1 VQNRREYGDDPG
13 VVAEV
18 GTMTHRERMLRA
30 ARGDWAD
37 RLPFVPRLDL
47 WHNANVRRGTVPA
60 RYGRNATTA
69 RIADDLGVGHHR
81 IIPEFL
87 KARTPDDTIDR
98 GLGIFRLRGF
108 AYRAEL
114 TQVERVVRTEEGA
127 TVVEYRTP
135 VGTVSCKMTL
145 TDEMLDSGA
154 SITWL
159 NEHVIKRPEDY
170 RVVGYIFRNIRL
182 TSDYDNYLEFQ
193 REVGDHGL
201 AVAHGLGSAS
211 PVQHLMR
218 DLVDSTQ
225 FYYEL
230 ADRPK
235 EIQQLVEDL
244 TPFYDQLVR
253 ILAASPAE
261 AVMMGA
267 NYDDTITYP
276 PLFKAHILP
285 WLQRWGDIFHAEGKI
300 FMSHCDG
307 ENEGL
312 LDLLAASGIDV
323 AESVCA
329 PPMVQ
334 CRLDTMRRAFGGK
347 ITIFGGVPSV
357 ALLEDSMSEEEFEAH
372 MRGLFAE
379 IAPAD
384 RFILG
389 VSDMVPPDAKWERL
403 VRIAEMV
410 EQWGGLPL
418 KAGPDR

>member
-1 VQNRREYGDDPG
+1 
-13 VVAEV
+13 
-18 GTMTHRERMLRA
+18 MLRA
-30 ARGDWAD
+30 ARGEWAD
-37 RLPFVPRLDL
+37 RLPFAPRLDL
-47 WHNANVRRGTVPA
+47 WHNANVRRKRLPA
-60 RYGRNATTA
+60 KYADATTA
-69 RIADDLGVGHHR
+69 QIADDLGVEHHR

-87 KARTPDDTIDR
+87 KTRTPDDVIDR
-98 GLGIFRLRGF
+98 GLGIFRLPGF

-114 TQVERVVRTEEGA
+114 TNVDRVVRYDGEA
-127 TVVEYRTP
+127 TVVEYHTP
-135 VGTVSCKMTL
+135 VGSVSCTMTF

-154 SITWL
+154 SISWID
-159 NEHVIKRPEDY
+159 EHVIKRPEDY
-170 RVVGYIFRNIRL
+170 AVVGYIFQNVRL
-182 TSDYDNYLEFQ
+182 SEDYENYRAFQ
-193 REVGDHGL
+193 REVGERGL

-218 DLVDSTQ
+218 DFVDGTQ

-230 ADRPK
+230 ADHPK
-235 EIQQLVEDL
+235 EVQQLVEDM
-244 TPFYDQLVR
+244 TPFYERLVQ

-276 PLFKAHILP
+276 PLFKQHILP
-285 WLQRWGDIFHAEGKI
+285 WLQRWADVLHAGGKV

-334 CRLDTMRRAFGGK
+334 CSLTAMRRAFGDK

-357 ALLEDSMSEEEFEAH
+357 ALLEDSMTEDEFEAH
-372 MRGLFAE
+372 MRALFAE
-379 IAPAD
+379 IAPGN

-389 VSDMVPPDAKWERL
+389 VSDMVPPDAKWDRL
-403 VRIAEMV
+403 VRIAQMV
-410 EQWGGLPL
+410 DEWGALPL
-418 KAGPDR
+418 KTL

>member
-1 VQNRREYGDDPG
+1 
-13 VVAEV
+13 
-18 GTMTHRERMLRA
+18 MTYKERMLRA
-30 ARGDWAD
+30 ARGQWAD

-47 WHNANVRRGTVPA
+47 WHNANRLRGTLPPG
-60 RYGRNATTA
+60 YGPEATTA
-69 RIADDLGVGHHR
+69 EIADGLGVGHHR

-87 KARTPDDTIDR
+87 KVRTPDDTIDR

-114 TQVERVVRTEEGA
+114 TGVDRLVHVADDGA
-127 TVVEYRTP
+127 TVVTYHTP
-135 VGTVSCKMTL
+135 VGSVSCRITF
-145 TDEMLDSGA
+145 TEEMLRAGA
-154 SITWL
+154 SITWID
-159 NEHVIKRPEDY
+159 EHAIKRPEDY
-170 RVVGYIFRNIRL
+170 AVVGYIFRNARV
-182 TSDYDNYLEFQ
+182 TPDYENYRTFQ
-193 REVGDHGL
+193 QDVGDKGL

-230 ADRPK
+230 ADHPK
-235 EIQQLVEDL
+235 EVAQLVEDM
-244 TPFYDQLVR
+244 TPFYEQLVR
-253 ILAASPAE
+253 VLAGSPAE

-276 PLFKAHILP
+276 PLFEAHILP
-285 WLQRWGDIFHAEGKI
+285 WLQRWADVLHGAGKI
-300 FMSHCDG
+300 FFSHCDG

-312 LDLLAASGIDV
+312 LPLLAASGIDV

-334 CRLDTMRRAFGGK
+334 CTLGAMRKAFDGK
-347 ITIFGGVPSV
+347 TTIFGGVPSV
-357 ALLEDSMSEEEFEAH
+357 VLLEDSTTDDEFEAH
-372 MRGLFAE
+372 MDGLFAE
-379 IAPAD
+379 IAPGD

-410 EQWGGLPL
+410 EARGTLPL
-418 KAGPDR
+418 GGR

>member
-1 VQNRREYGDDPG
+1 MD
-13 VVAEV
+13 
-18 GTMTHRERMLRA
+18 
-30 ARGDWAD
+30 
-37 RLPFVPRLDL
+37 
-47 WHNANVRRGTVPA
+47 
-60 RYGRNATTA
+60 
-69 RIADDLGVGHHR
+69 
-81 IIPEFL
+81 
-87 KARTPDDTIDR
+87 
-98 GLGIFRLRGF
+98 
-108 AYRAEL
+108 
-114 TQVERVVRTEEGA
+114 RVVREEDGA
-127 TVVEYRTP
+127 TVVEYHTP
-135 VGTVSCKMTL
+135 VGSVSCKMTL
-145 TDEMLDSGA
+145 TDEMLDAGA

-182 TSDYDNYLEFQ
+182 APDYDNYREFQ
-193 REVGDHGL
+193 REVGDRGL

-218 DLVDSTQ
+218 DFVDGTQ

-230 ADRPK
+230 TDHPK
-235 EIQQLVEDL
+235 EVQQLVEDL

-253 ILAASPAE
+253 ILADSPAE

-276 PLFKAHILP
+276 PLFKEHILP
-285 WLQRWGDIFHAEGKI
+285 WLQRWADMLHAGGKI

-307 ENEGL
+307 ENAGL

-329 PPMVQ
+329 PPMVE
-334 CRLDTMRRAFGGK
+334 CSLGAMRRAFGAK

-357 ALLEDSMSEEEFEAH
+357 ALLEESMSEEEFEAH

-379 IAPAD
+379 IAPGD

-410 EQWGGLPL
+410 EQWGALPL
-418 KAGPDR
+418 KASEGR

>member
-1 VQNRREYGDDPG
+1 
-13 VVAEV
+13 
-18 GTMTHRERMLRA
+18 MTHKDRMLRA
-30 ARGDWAD
+30 ARGEWAD
-37 RLPFVPRLDL
+37 RLPFAPRLDL
-47 WHNANVRRGTVPA
+47 WHNANIRRRTLPATYGTK
-60 RYGRNATTA
+60 ATTA
-69 RIADDLGVGHHR
+69 EIADDLGVAHHR

-114 TQVERVVRTEEGA
+114 TGVDRVVHEEDGV
-127 TVVEYRTP
+127 TVVEYHTP
-135 VGTVSCKMTL
+135 VGSVSCKMTL

-159 NEHVIKRPEDY
+159 NEHLIKRPEDY
-170 RVVGYIFRNIRL
+170 RVVGHIFRNIRL
-182 TSDYDNYLEFQ
+182 APDYDNYREFQ
-193 REVGDHGL
+193 REVGDRGL

-218 DLVDSTQ
+218 DFVDGTQ

-230 ADRPK
+230 ADHPK
-235 EIQQLVEDL
+235 EVRQLVEDL

-253 ILAASPAE
+253 ILAESPAE

-276 PLFKAHILP
+276 PLFKEHILP
-285 WLQRWGDIFHAEGKI
+285 WLQRWADMLHARGKI

-307 ENEGL
+307 ENAGL

-329 PPMVQ
+329 PPMVE
-334 CRLDTMRRAFGGK
+334 CSLGAMRRAFGGK

-357 ALLEDSMSEEEFEAH
+357 ALLEESMTEEEFEAH

-379 IAPAD
+379 IAPGD

-410 EQWGGLPL
+410 EQWGALPL
-418 KAGPDR
+418 KAAEGR

>member
-1 VQNRREYGDDPG
+1 
-13 VVAEV
+13 
-18 GTMTHRERMLRA
+18 MTHKERMLRT
-30 ARGDWAD
+30 ARGEWAD
-37 RLPFVPRLDL
+37 RLPFAPRLDL
-47 WHNANVRRGTVPA
+47 WHNANVRRRTLPP
-60 RYGRNATTA
+60 RYEPDATTTQ
-69 RIADDLGVGHHR
+69 IADDLGVAHHR
-81 IIPEFL
+81 IVPEFL
-87 KARTPDDTIDR
+87 KVRTPDDSIDR

-114 TQVERVVRTEEGA
+114 TNVDRVVRTEDGS
-127 TVVEYRTP
+127 TVVEYHTP
-135 VGTVSCKMTL
+135 VGSVSCKMTL
-145 TDEMLDSGA
+145 TEEMLQSGA
-154 SITWL
+154 SISWL
-159 NEHVIKRPEDY
+159 DEHAIKRPEDY

-182 TSDYDNYLEFQ
+182 SPDYENYAGFQ
-193 REVGDHGL
+193 REVGDRGL

-218 DLVDSTQ
+218 DFVDGTQ

-230 ADRPK
+230 ADHPK
-235 EIQQLVEDL
+235 EVQELCEDM
-244 TPFYDQLVR
+244 TPFYEQLVR
-253 ILAASPAE
+253 ILAGSPAE

-276 PLFKAHILP
+276 PLFKEHILP
-285 WLQRWGDIFHAEGKI
+285 WLQRWAEILHADGKI

-334 CRLDTMRRAFGGK
+334 CSLTAMRRAFGGK

-357 ALLEDSMSEEEFEAH
+357 VLLEESTAEEEFEAH
-372 MRGLFAE
+372 IRHLFAE
-379 IAPAD
+379 IAPGD

-389 VSDMVPPDAKWERL
+389 VSDMVPPDAKWDRL
-403 VRIAEMV
+403 VRLAAMVAE
-410 EQWGGLPL
+410 WGALPL
-418 KAGPDR
+418 AGR

>member
-1 VQNRREYGDDPG
+1 
-13 VVAEV
+13 
-18 GTMTHRERMLRA
+18 MTDKERMLMA
-30 ARGDWAD
+30 ARGQWAD
-37 RLPFVPRLDL
+37 RLPFAPRLDL
-47 WHNANVRRGTVPA
+47 WHNANVRRGTLPKP
-60 RYGRNATTA
+60 YGPDTRVST
-69 RIADDLGVGHHR
+69 IADNLGVAHHR

-87 KARTPDDTIDR
+87 KIRTPDDTIDR
-98 GLGIFRLRGF
+98 GLGIFRLPGF

-114 TQVERVVRTEEGA
+114 HDVERIVRAEDDA

-135 VGTVSCKMTL
+135 VGSVSCKMSFTQ
-145 TDEMLDSGA
+145 EMLDSGA
-154 SITWL
+154 SISWL
-159 NEHVIKRPEDY
+159 DEHVIKRPEDY
-170 RVVGYIFRNIRL
+170 RVVGFIFRHVRVEP
-182 TSDYDNYLEFQ
+182 DYDNYRAFQ
-193 REVGDHGL
+193 REVGDRGL

-218 DLVDSTQ
+218 DFIDGTQ

-230 ADRPK
+230 VDHPK
-235 EIQQLVEDL
+235 EVQQLCEDM
-244 TPFYDQLVR
+244 TPFYERLVE

-276 PLFKAHILP
+276 PLFAEHILP
-285 WLQRWGDIFHAEGKI
+285 WLQRWADVLHAGGKI

-307 ENEGL
+307 ENDGL
-312 LDLLAASGIDV
+312 LDLLAESGIDV

-334 CRLDTMRRAFGGK
+334 CSLTKMRSAFGDK

-357 ALLEDSMSEEEFEAH
+357 ALLEDSMSEDEFEAH

-379 IAPAD
+379 IAPGR

-403 VRIAEMV
+403 VRIARMV
-410 EQWGGLPL
+410 EERGALPL
-418 KAGPDR
+418 SAR

>member
-1 VQNRREYGDDPG
+1 L
-13 VVAEV
+13 
-18 GTMTHRERMLRA
+18 THKERMIRA
-30 ARGDWAD
+30 ARGQWAD
-37 RLPFVPRLDL
+37 RLPFAPRLDL
-47 WHNANVRRGTVPA
+47 WHNANVRRGTLPPQ
-60 RYGRNATTA
+60 YGPDATTV
-69 RIADDLGVGHHR
+69 RIADDLGVEHHR

-87 KARTPDDTIDR
+87 KIRTADDSIDR
-98 GLGIFRLRGF
+98 GLGIFRLPGF
-108 AYRAEL
+108 AYKAEL
-114 TQVERVVRTEEGA
+114 TNVDRVVRTDNGS
-127 TVVEYRTP
+127 TVVEYHTP
-135 VGTVSCKMTL
+135 VGSVSCKMTL
-145 TDEMLDSGA
+145 TEEMLDSGA
-154 SITWL
+154 SISWL
-159 NEHVIKRPEDY
+159 DEHVIKRPEDY
-170 RVVGYIFRNIRL
+170 RVVGHIFQNIEL
-182 TSDYDNYLEFQ
+182 SPDYDNYAAFQ
-193 REVGDHGL
+193 REVGDRGL

-218 DLVDSTQ
+218 DLVDGTQ

-235 EIQQLVEDL
+235 EVQQLVEDL
-244 TPFYDQLVR
+244 TPFYDRLVA

-267 NYDDTITYP
+267 NYDDMITYP
-276 PLFKAHILP
+276 PLFKEHILP
-285 WLQRWGDIFHAEGKI
+285 WLERWADVLHGGGKI

-307 ENEGL
+307 ENAGL

-334 CRLDTMRRAFGGK
+334 CTLGSMRRAFGGK

-357 ALLEDSMSEEEFEAH
+357 ALLEESMSEEEFEAH

-379 IAPAD
+379 IAPGD

-389 VSDMVPPDAKWERL
+389 VSDMVPPDARWERL

-410 EQWGGLPL
+410 ERQGTLPL
-418 KAGPDR
+418 AAP

>member
-1 VQNRREYGDDPG
+1 
-13 VVAEV
+13 
-18 GTMTHRERMLRA
+18 MTSKERMLRA
-30 ARGDWAD
+30 ARGQWAD
-37 RLPFVPRLDL
+37 RLPFAPRLDL
-47 WHNANVRRGTVPA
+47 WHNANVRRGTLPERYAPGTPA
-60 RYGRNATTA
+60 SV
-69 RIADDLGVGHHR
+69 IADDLGVEHHR
-81 IIPEFL
+81 IVPEFL
-87 KARTPDDTIDR
+87 KTRTPDDTVDR

-114 TQVERVVRTEEGA
+114 TGVDRVVREEDGA
-127 TVVEYRTP
+127 TVVEYHTP
-135 VGTVSCKMTL
+135 VGSVSCRMTF
-145 TDEMLDSGA
+145 TEEMLASGA
-154 SITWL
+154 SISWID
-159 NEHVIKRPEDY
+159 EHVIKRPEDY
-170 RVVGYIFRNIRL
+170 RVVGYIFRNVRV
-182 TSDYDNYLEFQ
+182 TPDYDNYLDFH
-193 REVGDHGL
+193 REVGDRGL

-230 ADRPK
+230 ADHPK
-235 EIQQLVEDL
+235 EVAQFVEDL
-244 TPFYDQLVR
+244 TPFYDAVVR
-253 ILAASPAE
+253 TLAGSPAE

-276 PLFKAHILP
+276 PLFAEHILP
-285 WLQRWGDIFHAEGKI
+285 WLQRWADLLHAGGKI

-312 LDLLAASGIDV
+312 LGLLADSGMDV

-334 CRLDTMRRAFGGK
+334 CTLTAMRRAFGDR

-357 ALLEDSMSEEEFEAH
+357 ALLEESMTEDEFEAH

-379 IAPAD
+379 IAPGN

-389 VSDMVPPDAKWERL
+389 VSDMVPPDAKWDRL
-403 VRIAEMV
+403 IRIARMV
-410 EQWGGLPL
+410 QEWGALPL
-418 KAGPDR
+418 GGK

>member
-1 VQNRREYGDDPG
+1 
-13 VVAEV
+13 
-18 GTMTHRERMLRA
+18 MTHKERMLRA
-30 ARGDWAD
+30 ARGEWAD
-37 RLPFVPRLDL
+37 KLPFAPRLDL
-47 WHNANVRRGTVPA
+47 WHNANVRRGTLPPG
-60 RYGRNATTA
+60 YGPDAPTTQ
-69 RIADDLGVGHHR
+69 IADDLGVAHHR

-87 KARTPDDTIDR
+87 KIRTADDSIDR

-108 AYRAEL
+108 AYRADL
-114 TQVERVVRTEEGA
+114 TNVDRVVRAQDGS
-127 TVVEYRTP
+127 TVVEYHTP
-135 VGTVSCKMTL
+135 VGSVSCKMTL
-145 TDEMLDSGA
+145 TEEMLASGA
-154 SITWL
+154 SISWID
-159 NEHVIKRPEDY
+159 EHVIKRPEDY
-170 RVVGYIFRNIRL
+170 RVVGHIFRNISLRP
-182 TSDYDNYLEFQ
+182 DYDNYAAFQ
-193 REVGDHGL
+193 REVGDRGL

-218 DLVDSTQ
+218 DLVDGTQ

-230 ADRPK
+230 ADHPK
-235 EIQQLVEDL
+235 EVQQLVEDL

-276 PLFKAHILP
+276 PLFKEHILP
-285 WLQRWGDIFHAEGKI
+285 WLQRWADILHGGGKI

-312 LDLLAASGIDV
+312 LDLLAASGMDV

-334 CRLDTMRRAFGGK
+334 CSLASMRRAFGGK

-357 ALLEDSMSEEEFEAH
+357 ALREESMSEEEFEAH

-379 IAPAD
+379 IAPGD

-410 EQWGGLPL
+410 ERHGALPL
-418 KAGPDR
+418 GAR

>member
-1 VQNRREYGDDPG
+1 
-13 VVAEV
+13 
-18 GTMTHRERMLRA
+18 MTHKERMLRA
-30 ARGDWAD
+30 ARGQWAD
-37 RLPFVPRLDL
+37 QLPFAPRLDL
-47 WHNANVRRGTVPA
+47 WHNANARRGTLPQ
-60 RYGRNATTA
+60 RYAPDATTA
-69 RIADDLGVGHHR
+69 AIADDLGVAHHR

-87 KARTPDDTIDR
+87 KPRTPDDVVDR
-98 GLGIFRLRGF
+98 GLGIFRLPTL

-114 TQVERVVRTEEGA
+114 TGVDRVVREEDGS
-127 TVVEYRTP
+127 TVVEYHTP
-135 VGTVSCKMTL
+135 VGGVSCRMSFTQ
-145 TDEMLDSGA
+145 EMADSGA

-159 NEHVIKRPEDY
+159 DEHVIKRPEDY
-170 RVVGYIFRNIRL
+170 RVVGYIFRNVRL
-182 TSDYDNYLEFQ
+182 TPAYDGYRRFQ
-193 REVGDHGL
+193 EEVGERGL

-218 DLVDSTQ
+218 DLVDGTQ

-230 ADRPK
+230 ADHPK
-235 EIQQLVEDL
+235 EVRQLQEDMA
-244 TPFYDQLVR
+244 PFYDQLVR

-276 PLFKAHILP
+276 PLFAEHILP
-285 WLQRWGDIFHAEGKI
+285 WLQRWAEILHAGGKI

-307 ENEGL
+307 ENEAL

-334 CRLDTMRRAFGGK
+334 CTLAAMRKAFAGR

-357 ALLEDSMSEEEFEAH
+357 ALLEDSMTEQEFEAH
-372 MRGLFAE
+372 MRALFAE
-379 IAPAD
+379 IAPGD

-410 EQWGGLPL
+410 RDRGALPL
-418 KAGPDR
+418 RTA

>member
-1 VQNRREYGDDPG
+1 
-13 VVAEV
+13 
-18 GTMTHRERMLRA
+18 MTDKERMLRA
-30 ARGDWAD
+30 ARGERAD
-37 RLPFVPRLDL
+37 RLPFAPRLDL
-47 WHNANVRRGTVPA
+47 WHNANVRRGTLPPK
-60 RYGRNATTA
+60 YGPGATTA
-69 RIADDLGVGHHR
+69 EIADDLGVAHHR
-81 IIPEFL
+81 IVPEFL

-98 GLGIFRLRGF
+98 GLGIFRLRDL

-114 TQVERVVRTEEGA
+114 EGVDRVVREEDGS
-127 TVVEYRTP
+127 TVVEYHTP
-135 VGTVSCKMTL
+135 VGSVSCRMSFTQ
-145 TDEMLDSGA
+145 EMAEAGA

-159 NEHVIKRPEDY
+159 DEHVIKRPEDY
-170 RVVGYIFRNIRL
+170 RVVGWIFRNIRL
-182 TSDYDNYLEFQ
+182 SADSDGYRRFQ
-193 REVGDHGL
+193 AEVGDRGL

-218 DLVDSTQ
+218 DLVDGTQ

-230 ADRPK
+230 ADHPR
-235 EIQQLVEDL
+235 EVRQLTEDME
-244 TPFYDQLVR
+244 PFYVELVR

-276 PLFKAHILP
+276 PLFAEHILP
-285 WLQRWGDIFHAEGKI
+285 WLQRWADILHAGGKI
-300 FMSHCDG
+300 FLSHCDG

-334 CRLDTMRRAFGGK
+334 CSLAATRKAFGGK

-357 ALLEDSMSEEEFEAH
+357 ALLEESMSEAEFEAH
-372 MRGLFAE
+372 MRRLFAE
-379 IAPAD
+379 IAPGD

-389 VSDMVPPDAKWERL
+389 VSDMVPPDARWERL
-403 VRIAEMV
+403 LRIAEMV
-410 EQWGGLPL
+410 EQRGTLPL
-418 KAGPDR
+418 GTP

>member
-1 VQNRREYGDDPG
+1 
-13 VVAEV
+13 
-18 GTMTHRERMLRA
+18 MTDRERMLRA
-30 ARGDWAD
+30 ARGEWAD
-37 RLPFVPRLDL
+37 RLPFAPRLDL
-47 WHNANVRRGTVPA
+47 WHNANVRRKTLPPA
-60 RYGRNATTA
+60 YGPEATTSQ
-69 RIADDLGVGHHR
+69 IADDLGVAHHR

-87 KARTPDDTIDR
+87 KTRTPDDTVDR
-98 GLGIFRLRGF
+98 GLGIYRLRGL

-114 TQVERVVRTEEGA
+114 TGVDRVARSEDGS
-127 TVVEYRTP
+127 TVVEYHTP
-135 VGTVSCKMTL
+135 VGSVSCRMTL
-145 TDEMLDSGA
+145 TEEMLESGA
-154 SITWL
+154 SISWID
-159 NEHVIKRPEDY
+159 EHVIKRPEDY

-182 TSDYDNYLEFQ
+182 TADYDSYRRFQ
-193 REVGDHGL
+193 AEVGDRGL

-218 DLVDSTQ
+218 DLVDGTQ

-230 ADRPK
+230 ADHPK
-235 EIQQLVEDL
+235 EVRQLCEDMA
-244 TPFYDQLVR
+244 PFYEQLVR
-253 ILAASPAE
+253 ILAGSPAE

-276 PLFKAHILP
+276 PLFKEHILP
-285 WLQRWGDIFHAEGKI
+285 WLQRWAEILHAGGKI

-307 ENEGL
+307 ENESL

-334 CRLDTMRRAFGGK
+334 CTLGAMRRAFAGK

-372 MRGLFAE
+372 MRRLFAE
-379 IAPAD
+379 IAPGD

-389 VSDMVPPDAKWERL
+389 VSDMVPPDAKWDRL
-403 VRIAEMV
+403 VRVARMV
-410 EQWGGLPL
+410 EDWGALPL
-418 KAGPDR
+418 AAR